1 MIRIALEVVCPVT
14 DSVSAIPTRSLL
26 LPPPSV
32 PEPSA
37 VMMMMMVMTVT
48 ETVTEVLAMIMT
60 CY

>member
-1 MIRIALEVVCPVT
+1 MIRIASGVVCPVT

-37 VMMMMMVMTVT
+37 VMMMMVMTVT

>member
-1 MIRIALEVVCPVT
+1 MIRIASEVVCPVT

-26 LPPPSV
+26 LPPLSV

-37 VMMMMMVMTVT
+37 VMMMMVMTVT